1 MNVLHTRWRALV
13 LALLLAVSLA
23 VPAAAAETETA
34 AEDLQTL
41 ADTAASYAA
50 QYGGAQSLQYALW
63 QDGEIVLTGQTGT
76 FSRSENRL
84 MTGDELYGIG
94 SVSKIYTTV
103 AVMQLAE
110 DGKVSLD
117 APVTQYLPDFKM
129 ADERYKDI
137 TVRMLLNHSS
147 GILGTGLSD
156 AMLFGEASTRAHDTL
171 LEKLSTQR
179 LAADPGAFSVY
190 CNDGFSLAEL
200 VVEAVTDMDFMDY
213 VDEHILASGPGP
225 HLCSRRGL

>member
-1 MNVLHTRWRALV
+1 MLCFDPEDQAVLSPALNTALCFRQTPGTGIRPRERLLDRIFPDFLLDLPLGGRCI
-13 LALLLAVSLA
+13 LALSSRRSVRHKRPVGRERNCYERTSHSLES
-23 VPAAAAETETA
+23 PGSGPPPGREPGGPRRGGGNR
-34 AEDLQTL
+34 DRRGGPQTL

-110 DGKVSLD
+110 DGQGVSG
-117 APVTQYLPDFKM
+117 
-129 ADERYKDI
+129 R
-137 TVRMLLNHSS
+137 
-147 GILGTGLSD
+147 
-156 AMLFGEASTRAHDTL
+156 
-171 LEKLSTQR
+171 
-179 LAADPGAFSVY
+179 PG
-190 CNDGFSLAEL
+190 
-200 VVEAVTDMDFMDY
+200 
-213 VDEHILASGPGP
+213 
-225 HLCSRRGL
+225 

>member
-41 ADTAASYAA
+41 ADTAAAYAA

-63 QDGEIVLTGQTGT
+63 QDGEIVLTGEAGT

-94 SVSKIYTTV
+94 SVSKD
-103 AVMQLAE
+103 LHHR
-110 DGKVSLD
+110 GGD
-117 APVTQYLPDFKM
+117 AAGGGRQ
-129 ADERYKDI
+129 
-137 TVRMLLNHSS
+137 
-147 GILGTGLSD
+147 GLSGRPGDPVSAGLQNGGRALQGHHRSD
-156 AMLFGEASTRAHDTL
+156 AAEPL
-171 LEKLSTQR
+171 LR
-179 LAADPGAFSVY
+179 HPGHRP
-190 CNDGFSLAEL
+190 L
-200 VVEAVTDMDFMDY
+200 
-213 VDEHILASGPGP
+213 
-225 HLCSRRGL
+225 

>member
-103 AVMQLAE
+103 AVTL
-110 DGKVSLD
+110 
-117 APVTQYLPDFKM
+117 
-129 ADERYKDI
+129 
-137 TVRMLLNHSS
+137 
-147 GILGTGLSD
+147 IL
-156 AMLFGEASTRAHDTL
+156 
-171 LEKLSTQR
+171 
-179 LAADPGAFSVY
+179 
-190 CNDGFSLAEL
+190 
-200 VVEAVTDMDFMDY
+200 
-213 VDEHILASGPGP
+213 
-225 HLCSRRGL
+225 

>member
-76 FSRSENRL
+76 FTLPWKIQYVDNIRLSFSGENL
-84 MTGDELYGIG
+84 FVLSGFSGVDPELPAEVGNKYKAG
-94 SVSKIYTTV
+94 SVGV
-103 AVMQLAE
+103 AISPYPQARKFMFGLN
-110 DGKVSLD
+110 
-117 APVTQYLPDFKM
+117 VTF
-129 ADERYKDI
+129 
-137 TVRMLLNHSS
+137 
-147 GILGTGLSD
+147 
-156 AMLFGEASTRAHDTL
+156 
-171 LEKLSTQR
+171 
-179 LAADPGAFSVY
+179 
-190 CNDGFSLAEL
+190 
-200 VVEAVTDMDFMDY
+200 
-213 VDEHILASGPGP
+213 
-225 HLCSRRGL
+225 